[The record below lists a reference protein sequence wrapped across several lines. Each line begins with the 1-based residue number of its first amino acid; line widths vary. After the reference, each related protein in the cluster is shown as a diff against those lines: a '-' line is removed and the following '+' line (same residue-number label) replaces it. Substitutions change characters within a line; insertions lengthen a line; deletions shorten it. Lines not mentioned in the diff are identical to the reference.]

1 MKESR
6 KETRRRGG
14 PVKVKDSM
22 IKRSGRMV
30 VGRLKIGV
38 CMHVCVNDNNDSET
52 FIFLLMKYI

>member
-6 KETRRRGG
+6 KEIRRRGG
-14 PVKVKDSM
+14 LVKVKDSM

-38 CMHVCVNDNNDSET
+38 CMYVCVNDNNDSEI